1 MIFGFLASDLDFC
14 CKRDPQYVVV
24 LSNKILCKILNKYPD
39 IDQLNSPSL
48 NYSPS
53 AISFNSFL
61 NLYIEWSLYDG
72 ICKSIKIAWQF
83 LPQCG
88 TEKHKPFYV
97 DQSIDSLF
105 NCKFFSWSGF
115 YCKTSRLLLTVDI
128 NLRLFL
134 FI

>member
-1 MIFGFLASDLDFC
+1 MASDLDFC
-14 CKRDPQYVVV
+14 CKRNPQYVVV

-39 IDQLNSPSL
+39 INQLNSPCL
-48 NYSPS
+48 NYPPS

-83 LPQCG
+83 LPRCG
-88 TEKHKPFYV
+88 TEKHQSLFV
-97 DQSIDSLF
+97 DKSIDSLF
-105 NCKFFSWSGF
+105 NCKLFSWSSF
-115 YCKTSRLLLTVDI
+115 YCETSRLLLTVDI
-128 NLRLFL
+128 KLRLFL